1 MKILLT
7 GHLGYIGTVLT
18 PRLLE
23 RAHEVVGLDSD
34 LFADCTFAGSI
45 ADIPSIDSDVRQFVS
60 EADAVD
66 RLRGFDAVIHLAG
79 LSNDPL
85 GDYRPGLTQEINA
98 AASIELARLAKAAGV
113 PRFVY
118 ASSCSNYGA
127 SDDQFISEDG
137 ALNPVTPY
145 GVSKVEAE
153 RGISPLADESFSPTF
168 LRASTAY
175 GLSPRLRFDLVVNNL
190 TAWACTTG
198 DVHLKSDGS
207 PWRPIV
213 HVEDI
218 ALAYIATVEAPR
230 TNVHCEVFNV
240 GQTSEN
246 YQIRE
251 IAEIVRDTVPGSKIA
266 FADGASPDLRNYRV
280 DCNYIARRLHGFKP
294 QWTCRRGVEQLFA
307 AFTASGLTVEEFE
320 GPRFKRIAH
329 LKERIHEGSLDEDLY
344 PVRQFA
350 AA

>member
-1 MKILLT
+1 MKVLLT
-7 GHLGYIGTVLT
+7 GNKGYIGTVLT

-23 RAHEVVGLDSD
+23 RGHEVLGLDSD
-34 LFADCTFAGSI
+34 LFEDCQFLPLKAQV
-45 ADIPSIDSDVRQFVS
+45 PSIGQDVRDFVR
-60 EADAVD
+60 ADGSAEM
-66 RLRGFDAVIHLAG
+66 LRGLDAVIHLAG

-98 AASIELARLAKAAGV
+98 QGSIDLARLAKEAGV
-113 PRFVY
+113 PRFIY

-127 SDDQFISEDG
+127 SGDDFINEDG

-145 GVSKVEAE
+145 GTSKVEAE
-153 RGISPLADESFSPTF
+153 LAIARLADDAFSPTF

-175 GLSPRLRFDLVVNNL
+175 GLSPMLRFDLVVNNL

-198 DVHLKSDGS
+198 EVHLKSDGS

-218 ALAYIATVEAPR
+218 ALAYIATLEADR
-230 TNVHCEVFNV
+230 TDVHKEVFNV

-251 IAEIVRDTVPGSKIA
+251 IAEIVRDIVPNSRVGFS
-266 FADGASPDLRNYRV
+266 DNASPDVRNYRV
-280 DCNYIARRLHGFKP
+280 DCNYIARKLHGFKP
-294 QWTCRRGVEQLFA
+294 QWTCRRGVEQLYD
-307 AFTASGLTVEEFE
+307 AFQSSGLTLDHFE

-329 LKERIHEGSLDEDLY
+329 VKQRIEEGSIDKDLFST
-344 PVRQFA
+344 RQLVTV
-350 AA
+350 